1 MHSSVYL
8 RADEQM
14 QLNPLCLVL
23 MDEHT
28 EKGQAGLLVRIPTL
42 VQKNRTTFISTV
54 AHLPIHFIPKNRAI
68 KKELHF
74 IPEMQLTPMAATK
87 FIHFITKNPQ
97 VLRVIEEKIYS
108 LVKKNEV
115 DPIIQEMFTSYK
127 NTMAQDKVSSFTVST
142 MSEGLYLVEQNGEIL
157 QNVGHF
163 TLTDRGGYFHFTTIV
178 ATLYDSVAQSISV
191 NCKMYLFLDQEKL
204 GYYFEFFLNQQ
215 NLLHQKIYELLPDL
229 LMDNHPFL
237 ERALSVLETST
248 HDQPSVVE
256 LIEKFRES
264 L

>member
-28 EKGQAGLLVRIPTL
+28 EKGLVGLLVRIPTL
-42 VQKNRTTFISTV
+42 VQKNRTTFISIVT
-54 AHLPIHFIPKNRAI
+54 HLPIHFSPNNRAI

-97 VLRVIEEKIYS
+97 VLSVLEEKIYM

-115 DPIIQEMFTSYK
+115 SPIIEDMFTSYK
-127 NTMAQDKVSSFTVST
+127 NKMAQEKVSSFTVST
-142 MSEGLYLVEQNGEIL
+142 MSEGLYLVEQSGEIL
-157 QNVGHF
+157 QNVGNF
-163 TLTDRGGYFHFTTIV
+163 TLTDRGGYFHFTTTV
-178 ATLYDSVAQSISV
+178 ATLYDFVAQSIPV

-215 NLLHQKIYELLPDL
+215 NLLHQKIYDLLPDL
-229 LMDNHPFL
+229 LMDNHSFL
-237 ERALSVLETST
+237 ERALSVLETCT

-264 L
+264 M

>member
-1 MHSSVYL
+1 MYSSVYL

-28 EKGQAGLLVRIPTL
+28 EKGQVGLLVRIPTL

-74 IPEMQLTPMAATK
+74 IPEMYLTPIAATK
-87 FIHFITKNPQ
+87 FIHFITKSPH
-97 VLRVIEEKIYS
+97 VLRVIEEKVYS

-115 DPIIQEMFTSYK
+115 SPVIQEMFTSYK
-127 NTMAQDKVSSFTVST
+127 NTVAQDTVTSFTVST
-142 MSEGLYLVEQNGEIL
+142 MSEGLYLIEQSGEII
-157 QNVGHF
+157 QNVGEF
-163 TLTDRGGYFHFTTIV
+163 TLTDRGGYFNFTTTV
-178 ATLYDSVAQSISV
+178 ATLYDSIAQSIPVS
-191 NCKMYLFLDQEKL
+191 CKMYLFLDKEKL

-215 NLLHQKIYELLPDL
+215 SLLHQKIYDLLPDL

-237 ERALSVLETST
+237 ERALSVLETCT
-248 HDQPSVVE
+248 QDQPSVVE

>member
-28 EKGQAGLLVRIPTL
+28 EKGQVGLLVRIPTL
-42 VQKNRTTFISTV
+42 VQKNHTTFISTV
-54 AHLPIHFIPKNRAI
+54 AHLPIHFSPKNRAI

-87 FIHFITKNPQ
+87 FIHFISKNPQ
-97 VLRVIEEKIYS
+97 VLRVLEEKIYT
-108 LVKKNEV
+108 LVKKNEIS
-115 DPIIQEMFTSYK
+115 PIIEDMFASYK
-127 NTMAQDKVSSFTVST
+127 NKMAQEKVSSFTVST
-142 MSEGLYLVEQNGEIL
+142 MSEGLYLIEQSGDIL
-157 QNVGHF
+157 QNVGNF
-163 TLTDRGGYFHFTTIV
+163 TLTDRGGYFHFTTNV
-178 ATLYDSVAQSISV
+178 ATLYDSVAQTISV

-204 GYYFEFFLNQQ
+204 GYYFEFFLNHQ
-215 NLLHQKIYELLPDL
+215 NLLHQKIYDLLPDL

-237 ERALSVLETST
+237 ERALSVLETCT
-248 HDQPSVVE
+248 QDQPSVVE

>member
-1 MHSSVYL
+1 MHSSIYL

-28 EKGQAGLLVRIPTL
+28 EKGQVGLLVRVPTL

-54 AHLPIHFIPKNRAI
+54 AHLPVHFIPKNRAI

-97 VLRVIEEKIYS
+97 VLSVMEEKIYT
-108 LVKKNEV
+108 LVKKNEI
-115 DPIIQEMFTSYK
+115 DEIIQDMFSSYK

-142 MSEGLYLVEQNGEIL
+142 MSDGLFLVEQSGEIV
-157 QNVGHF
+157 QNLGPF
-163 TLTDRGGYFHFTTIV
+163 TLTNRGGYFNFTTNV
-178 ATLYDSVAQSISV
+178 ATLYDSVAQSIPV

-204 GYYFEFFLNQQ
+204 GYYFEFFLNHQ

-237 ERALSVLETST
+237 EKALTVLESCT

>member
-1 MHSSVYL
+1 MYSSVYL

-28 EKGQAGLLVRIPTL
+28 EKGQVGLLIRIPTL
-42 VQKNRTTFISTV
+42 VQKNRTTFTSAV
-54 AHLPIHFIPKNRAI
+54 AHLPIHFIPKSRAI
-68 KKELHF
+68 QKELHF
-74 IPEMQLTPMAATK
+74 IPEMQLTPLAATK
-87 FIHFITKNPQ
+87 FIHFISKNPQ
-97 VLRVIEEKIYS
+97 VLRGIEEKIDA

-115 DPIIQEMFTSYK
+115 SSVIQDMFDSYK
-127 NTMAQDKVSSFTVST
+127 NTLAQETVTSFTVST
-142 MSEGLYLVEQNGEIL
+142 MSEGLYLIEQSGDII
-157 QNVGHF
+157 QNVGPF
-163 TLTDRGGYFHFTTIV
+163 TLTDRGGYFNFTTNV
-178 ATLYDSVAQSISV
+178 ATLYDSVAQSIPV

-215 NLLHQKIYELLPDL
+215 NLLHQKIYDLLPDL

-237 ERALSVLETST
+237 ERALSVLETCT
-248 HDQPSVVE
+248 HDEPNVVE